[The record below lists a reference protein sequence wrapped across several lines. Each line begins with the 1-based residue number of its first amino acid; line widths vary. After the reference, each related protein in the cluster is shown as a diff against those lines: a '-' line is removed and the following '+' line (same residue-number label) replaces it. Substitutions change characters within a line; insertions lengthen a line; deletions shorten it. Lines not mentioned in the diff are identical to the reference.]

1 LIFTLSRQ
9 NILKSIWRILFWQ
22 VLYPLGKLGN
32 LSIRYLKYIVARS
45 ISKLP
50 VSSEIF
56 GPPKDIY
63 RSTRDWVESSS
74 SQEIKAEFKEIFPIT
89 RIELSIPSSIDENLH
104 WMFNDYTDGFEFPST
119 FVVIIPHGRLWSYE
133 SKTLNI
139 RTSAL
144 INADDIILEDV
155 SLEFKTLNF
164 LKMHTALSQIRLPAV
179 HKIDGNVA
187 VLASAAGNNYFHWMA
202 DVLPRLHLLECSGV
216 DLSQIDKFVVNSF
229 QEPFQ
234 KETLSDLGIPQDKLI
249 ESSTYHHI
257 KADRLFVPSLPAETT
272 LPPVWVCNFLRD
284 KFLHPLITER
294 ANQPKRIYVSRS
306 DTNSRR
312 ITNEASLIEI
322 LLPLGFSIVA
332 LSSLTVQEK
341 ASLFANAEVIIGPHS
356 SGFTNFAFCQPGTKV
371 IEIFSPLAVA
381 RAFWLIASQLKLDY
395 YYLLGEGEILPK
407 DNKWGLSLL
416 YVDITVNINA
426 FIQLLELAGLA

>member
-1 LIFTLSRQ
+1 MIFTLSRQ

-50 VSSEIF
+50 VSSEIV
-56 GPPKDIY
+56 GPPQGIY
-63 RSTRDWVESSS
+63 SSVKEWVDSANSPKTDAVY
-74 SQEIKAEFKEIFPIT
+74 QEILPAH
-89 RIELSIPSSIDENLH
+89 RIDLTKPSTIGDLH
-104 WMFNDYTDGFEFPST
+104 WEFNSYPTGIEFPST
-119 FVVIIPHGRLWSYE
+119 FIAIIPQGRIWSAD
-133 SKTLNI
+133 STNFS
-139 RTSAL
+139 TSAIL
-144 INADDIILEDV
+144 TDDDMVLEDV
-155 SLEFKTLNF
+155 SIELKPLNQ
-164 LKMHTALSQIRLPAV
+164 LGRHLSLSQIKLPTV

-187 VLASAAGNNYFHWMA
+187 VLASAGGSKNYFHWVA
-202 DVLPRLHLLECSGV
+202 DVLPRFYLLKRSGINL
-216 DLSQIDKFVVNSF
+216 DEIDRFVVNSF
-229 QEPFQ
+229 QEPYQ
-234 KETLSDLGIPQDKLI
+234 KESLSDLGIPQDKLI
-249 ESSTYHHI
+249 ESSKYVHI
-257 KADRLFVPSLPAETT
+257 KADRLIVPSLPAHTGSVP
-272 LPPVWVCNFLRD
+272 LWVCDFIRD
-284 KFLHPLITER
+284 KFLHLDMADR

-306 DTNSRR
+306 DANSRR
-312 ITNEASLIEI
+312 ITNETDLIGI
-322 LLPLGFSIVA
+322 LLPLGFSVVI
-332 LSSLTVQEK
+332 LSSLTVQEQ